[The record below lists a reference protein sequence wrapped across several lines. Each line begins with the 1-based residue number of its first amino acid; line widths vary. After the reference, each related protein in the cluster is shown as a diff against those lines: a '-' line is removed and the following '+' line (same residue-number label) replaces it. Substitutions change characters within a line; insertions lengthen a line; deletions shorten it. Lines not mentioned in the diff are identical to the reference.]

1 MRKVL
6 LALIV
11 LFPLVAFARH
21 DNEMNVSIQNEG
33 DEVKSCS
40 DITVKFDDE
49 LALRS
54 EERTEI
60 PARGTLQVELKKH
73 GGARVFGSTGSNYT
87 VQLCKAV
94 APSRGQAGLAG
105 VNLSLQGN
113 TLTVSGPA
121 GSRDWVGYLII
132 GAPRGAS
139 LEINA
144 LNSPIGL
151 DDVSGTFEATAVNG
165 PISVKGSDGTITAK
179 TTNGPISFA
188 GGRGDITLSAVN
200 GPLSVKLSG
209 TAWQGRGLSASTA
222 NGPLSVALDPD
233 YRSAVEIS
241 GGHGPWNCKGAIC
254 GEVARVDD
262 DLKTMTLGAGA
273 PLVRVST
280 TNGPVSIKSR

>member
-6 LALIV
+6 LVLVV
-11 LFPLVAFARH
+11 LFPFVTFAHH
-21 DNEMNVSIQNEG
+21 DDEMSVSIQTEG
-33 DEVKSCS
+33 DEVQSCS
-40 DITVKFDDE
+40 DISVKFDDE
-49 LALRS
+49 VGLRA
-54 EERTEI
+54 EEKTEI
-60 PARGTLQVELKKH
+60 PARGTLHVELEQH
-73 GGARVFGSTGSNYT
+73 GGAHVFGSAGSNYT
-87 VQLCKAV
+87 VLLCKAV
-94 APSRGQAGLAG
+94 APSRGQDSLRN
-105 VNLSLQGN
+105 VRLSMEGD
-113 TLTVSGPA
+113 TLTVSGPK
-121 GSRDWVGYLII
+121 GRDWVGYLII

-151 DDVSGTFEATAVNG
+151 DDVSGTFDATAVNG

-200 GPLSVKLSG
+200 GPLSVKLAG
-209 TAWQGRGLSASTA
+209 TTWQGRGLSASTA
-222 NGPLSVALDPD
+222 NGPVSLALDPD

-241 GGHGPWNCKGAIC
+241 GGRGPWNCKGTIC

-273 PLVRVST
+273 PLVRLST